1 MRCESVRKKLDRL
14 RRQELAT
21 RTRERMEAHLHEC
34 AECRQQLAR
43 QERLV
48 GLLKSVPEPPAV
60 PTGFEHR
67 LMAAVRERQAIS
79 RPVPAS
85 IERRRW
91 LCTPA
96 SLGRQTAQALV
107 CVAGLLIGIFMA
119 QQTWDA
125 VHPVNSQSA
134 RQVDSEAMKE
144 LDYLVDVRG
153 DSLAESYLLLTRSSS
168 QNGT

>member
-1 MRCESVRKKLDRL
+1 MRCQSVREKLDRL

-21 RTRERMEAHLHEC
+21 RTRERLEAHLHEC
-34 AECRQQLAR
+34 ADCRQQLAR

-60 PTGFEHR
+60 PTGFDDR
-67 LMAAVRERQAIS
+67 LMAVVRERQAMS

-85 IERRRW
+85 IEQLRW
-91 LCTPA
+91 LRAPG
-96 SLGRQTAQALV
+96 SLGRQTAQAFV

-119 QQTWDA
+119 QQTWEA
-125 VHPVNSQSA
+125 VHPVNSQLA
-134 RQVDSEAMKE
+134 RQVHTAAMKE